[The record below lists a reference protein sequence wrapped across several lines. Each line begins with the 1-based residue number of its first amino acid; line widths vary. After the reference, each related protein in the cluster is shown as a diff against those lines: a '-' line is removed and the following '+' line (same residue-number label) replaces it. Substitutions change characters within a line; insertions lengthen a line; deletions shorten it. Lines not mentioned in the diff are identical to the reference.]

1 MDAFLDAFHVY
12 PGHAVPQHLLRIHGS
27 HRYEYA
33 ATLDECAQMC
43 WAHAEC
49 AGFVDNRAVHEVGNR
64 PLCIFKSSAAGMTA
78 RASKDF
84 YARKSV
90 YEAAD
95 HRYVRTPLQLSGFA
109 APSSSTRHDADAPPV
124 LFTVDNVVSAE
135 EAAQLREAG
144 RRCFSSTPS
153 TASRPS
159 DTDEDDSRVPA
170 NLLSSSYF
178 GEEYGCLAGAASPLL
193 SSVERRI
200 ASLVGIPPHS
210 EENPLMITAARPHTG
225 RYHVRNLHHDK
236 NNGPERVATVLIYL
250 SNVTDD
256 SHGGHTSFP
265 ALLRTDP
272 EARLRTPRG
281 ERSGADGHNGTGAAL
296 AEAAD
301 ASHRARLHSAA
312 QALARAYE
320 LGATTFVGGAQ
331 AERTAASARAAG
343 IDPSTLYRDD
353 ALSAEL
359 LELAEVE
366 CERASSGIN
375 LALALRPKLGTAL
388 VFHNELGGD
397 REGEGDPRLWHA
409 VCHPRAGASE
419 RWALQKFKQRCEG
432 CMEVVV
438 KDEL

>member
-1 MDAFLDAFHVY
+1 MRIRTHACAEAKGEGPWPSPRYCSSVSSGAKCAASEGVALRYRGPRQSRGPDIYVSSSARLYRPVPRAWCTHGTLLEYFCSRHAESPTGKVGAHRRMDAFLDAFHVY

-144 RRCFSSTPS
+144 CRCFSSTPS

-281 ERSGADGHNGTGAAL
+281 ERSGADGH
-296 AEAAD
+296 
-301 ASHRARLHSAA
+301 
-312 QALARAYE
+312 
-320 LGATTFVGGAQ
+320 
-331 AERTAASARAAG
+331 
-343 IDPSTLYRDD
+343 
-353 ALSAEL
+353 
-359 LELAEVE
+359 
-366 CERASSGIN
+366 
-375 LALALRPKLGTAL
+375 KAL
-388 VFHNELGGD
+388 V
-397 REGEGDPRLWHA
+397 
-409 VCHPRAGASE
+409 
-419 RWALQKFKQRCEG
+419 QR
-432 CMEVVV
+432 
-438 KDEL
+438 